1 MDPAYDQIGKGAF
14 CPACY
19 TQLLQTHV
27 VRVDATRYVGDCTC
41 CGRASHVTM
50 HCRYTMKGKEKMR
63 RNLI

>member
-1 MDPAYDQIGKGAF
+1 M
-14 CPACY
+14 
-19 TQLLQTHV
+19 
-27 VRVDATRYVGDCTC
+27 RVDATRYVGDCTC